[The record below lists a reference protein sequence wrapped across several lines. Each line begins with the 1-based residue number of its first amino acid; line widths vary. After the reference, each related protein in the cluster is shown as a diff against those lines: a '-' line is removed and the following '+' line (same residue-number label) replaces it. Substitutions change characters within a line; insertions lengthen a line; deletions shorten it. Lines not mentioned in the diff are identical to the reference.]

1 MILGQ
6 VTTFELIR
14 VLYMPSNE
22 THAPVV
28 AQQRGEMVG

>member
-1 MILGQ
+1 MILGS

-22 THAPVV
+22 TLGPMV